1 MNRSAALASDAS
13 VAAIHP
19 FRFEASDADL
29 ADLRRRIEA
38 TRWPDRETVDDS
50 TQGTQLA
57 TIQELARHWATDYD
71 WRKTEAR
78 LNAVPNFITEIDGLD
93 FHFLH
98 VRSRHDNA
106 LPLLLAHGWPGS
118 VIERLKVIDALTDP
132 TAHGGSPSD
141 AFHLVIPSMPG
152 FGFSGKPTATGWNPV
167 RIADAYIALM
177 ERLGYTAYGVSGTD
191 WGAITVDLMGL
202 KAPPALVGVHTNM
215 GGVVPPEIDQAMAR
229 GEPPPAG
236 LSEEEQRA
244 CEQIAFAYKHI
255 AYAIMMG
262 DRPQSLMAIA
272 DSPVGLAAFM
282 IDLYPRSYEM
292 IARSI
297 AGAPEG
303 LTPDD
308 VLDAITLFWLT
319 NSALSAAR
327 IYWENKTP
335 FFAVKGVNVPVAVSV
350 FADELY
356 QAPRSWAEQAYPK
369 LVHYNALPKGGHF
382 PSWEQPADFISEVRT
397 AFRALR

>member
-1 MNRSAALASDAS
+1 MARAAHD
-13 VAAIHP
+13 AAIRP
-19 FRFEASDADL
+19 FRFSASDADL

-38 TRWPDRETVDDS
+38 TRWPDRETVADS
-50 TQGTQLA
+50 SQGTQLA
-57 TIQELARHWATDYD
+57 TIQKLAQRWATQYD

-78 LNAVPNFITEIDGLD
+78 LNAVPNFTATIDGLD

-98 VRSRHDNA
+98 VRSKHADA

-118 VIERLKVIDALTDP
+118 IIERMKVVGPLTDP
-132 TAHGGSPSD
+132 TAHGGEASD

-152 FGFSGKPTATGWNPV
+152 FGFSGKPAATGWNPERV
-167 RIADAYIALM
+167 ADAYIALM
-177 ERLGYTAYGVSGTD
+177 ERLGYARYGVSGTD
-191 WGAITVDLMGL
+191 WGAITVDLMAVRTPAGL
-202 KAPPALVGVHTNM
+202 IGLHTNM
-215 GGVVPPEIDQAMAR
+215 GGVVPPEIDRALAR
-229 GEPPPAG
+229 GDPITTA
-236 LSEEEQRA
+236 LSDEEQRA
-244 CEQIAFAYKHI
+244 CDQIAFAYKHI
-255 AYAIMMG
+255 AYAVMMG
-262 DRPQSLMAIA
+262 DRPQSLTALA

-297 AGAPEG
+297 DGVPEG

-335 FFAVKGVNVPVAVSV
+335 FFAVKGVDLPVGVSV
-350 FADELY
+350 FPDELFE
-356 QAPRSWAEQAYPK
+356 APRSWAQAAYPR
-369 LVHYNALPKGGHF
+369 LVHYNRLPKGGHF
-382 PSWEQPADFISEVRT
+382 PSWEQPVLFTNEVRAT
-397 AFRALR
+397 FRTLR